1 MLLLSQTLR
10 IYFLTC
16 LTIILA
22 SCGQEKV
29 DSDSDTYTPPSE
41 LYIDSELKPYLDA
54 YIADSAAAGVAI
66 PEQKLRDFKGLMW
79 TDHVNVKASAD
90 ATILGHCQ
98 RRPGLRYVEVLR
110 PNAQGKAGSTTMD
123 DITLK
128 VMVYHELGH
137 CLHDFSGHT
146 SGKSAAVM
154 NTYLQPA
161 RYFDL
166 EGLLRDH
173 FAMLKKMQD
182 NPSFRP

>member
-1 MLLLSQTLR
+1 V
-10 IYFLTC
+10 
-16 LTIILA
+16 
-22 SCGQEKV
+22 SCGQPKV
-29 DSDSDTYTPPSE
+29 NYDSNTYTPPSE
-41 LYIDSELKPYLDA
+41 LYIDPELQPYLDS
-54 YIADSAAAGVAI
+54 YIADAAAAAVAI
-66 PEQKLRDFKGLMW
+66 PEQKLQDFKGLMW
-79 TDHVNVKASAD
+79 TDRVNVRASAD

-98 RRPGLRYVEVLR
+98 RRPGLRYVEILR
-110 PNAQGKAGSTTMD
+110 PNSEGKVGTTMMD
-123 DITLK
+123 EATLK

-166 EGLLRDH
+166 EGLLQDH
-173 FAMLKKMQD
+173 FQMLKKMQD